1 MKEQTARRANL
12 VIAVLSSVTLPL
24 VLGQTPAPKAPP
36 RASSAEQRTFSVE
49 DESVKRPAPL
59 PAAVARMLAKDPAV
73 QEVLK
78 NLDRSADQLPSSWF
92 LVSEVHLS
100 AAEEKDLLVIGQ
112 GPVLGG
118 NVTSFWMFRPKQG
131 DFELI
136 LKCVGHNVA
145 IKDTRSEGYRDV
157 EMTAATVDR
166 LSRVLYK
173 FNGSQY
179 KAYPGGS
186 TPVQ

>member
-1 MKEQTARRANL
+1 MKEKTRKAKL
-12 VIAVLSSVTLPL
+12 VIVVLSSVTLPL
-24 VLGQTPAPKAPP
+24 VLGQTRAPKAPP
-36 RASSAEQRTFSVE
+36 RASSAEQRRFSVE
-49 DESVKRPAPL
+49 DESVKRPARL

-73 QEVLK
+73 QEALK

-100 AAEEKDLLVIGQ
+100 SAEEKDLVVIGQ

-118 NVTSFWMFRPKQG
+118 NVTSFWIFRPKQG

-157 EMTAATVDR
+157 EMTAATADR
-166 LSRVLYK
+166 VSRVLYK

-179 KAYPGGS
+179 EAYPGGS
-186 TPVQ
+186 EPVL